1 MSTRKARSKR
11 YASRY
16 RISSRRLSM
25 DFREAQK
32 SGILTVYTDTV
43 PELEREVKEY
53 NELMSVCRKK

>member
-1 MSTRKARSKR
+1 
-11 YASRY
+11 
-16 RISSRRLSM
+16 M

-32 SGILTVYTDTV
+32 NGILTVYTDTV